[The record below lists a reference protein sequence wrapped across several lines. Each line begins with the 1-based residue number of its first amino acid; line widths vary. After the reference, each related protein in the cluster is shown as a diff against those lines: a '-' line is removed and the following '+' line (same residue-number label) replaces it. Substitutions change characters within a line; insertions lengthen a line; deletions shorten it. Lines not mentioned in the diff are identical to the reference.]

1 MDPNKKDVKGKY
13 ESSGSMYWTNER
25 HVHYLNSIEASFVRA
40 MLENN
45 NAPLLPL
52 DRHLP
57 DSTDSTLDTPK
68 QRRRRFSTSDINM
81 SSGSRIDIEKKTR
94 RLSSQSSDI
103 SSQDQVVPQ
112 YKQRRGDED
121 AGGHPDVP
129 LSLRLQNEQ
138 LF

>member
-13 ESSGSMYWTNER
+13 ESSGSMSWTNER

-112 YKQRRGDED
+112 YKQGRGGGD

-129 LSLRLQNEQ
+129 LI
-138 LF
+138 

>member
-13 ESSGSMYWTNER
+13 ESSSSGLYWTNER
-25 HVHYLNSIEASFVRA
+25 HVHFLNSIEASFVRA

-45 NAPLLPL
+45 NAAPILPL

-68 QRRRRFSTSDINM
+68 ERRRRFSTSDIKM
-81 SSGSRIDIEKKTR
+81 SSGSRIDVEKKTR
-94 RLSSQSSDI
+94 RTSSNI

-112 YKQRRGDED
+112 YKHGRGDKD
-121 AGGHPDVP
+121 ADGHSDVP
-129 LSLRLQNEQ
+129 FS
-138 LF
+138 